1 MRDVGRDGRVF
12 GVSEVRDSPVGAA
25 GRSFIGLVVAAAALA
40 VLAVVLP
47 GATWAAVGHP
57 YVSSVTEAPLGRA
70 LQEPGAVAVDR
81 ATGDVFVADPAS
93 GVVDVFDAD
102 GKYLTRFGADLEAA
116 SIAVDEASG
125 IVYVAEPFEGMV
137 LAFKQDG
144 SGGYVLGSRWTGANA
159 PGGSFGNGEVLGVAV
174 DNSTSVSDPSAGDVY
189 VVDGEGPAVNKA
201 ETQFAAAEVFKPGS
215 SGEEG
220 DFVRDLAGKGLRE
233 PNGVAVSA
241 ATGRV
246 YVADSA
252 RGVVEAF
259 DSDGVYE
266 AKLQGSGSPVGS
278 LEAGGVSAIAVDEAT
293 GGLLVAQEKLGV
305 VDELDRAGEGVGWI
319 AGTPSGPFAA
329 VRGVAAAGSGGV
341 YVADAGSGVVDV
353 FGPGVTVPDVSAKA
367 PSHVTGTSATLRGVI
382 DGDGETASYHFEL
395 GESEAYGGLS
405 TATMQ
410 TAGSGEE
417 RVQANVT
424 GLKPASTYYF
434 RLVGEEENGI
444 SCSVG
449 LTFTTEGG
457 QGGGVQAKSV
467 SCARPHATIEST
479 SAVEVGASEATLQA
493 QVNPH
498 GHDTSGYFQYGT
510 ESCATSPSSCTEV
523 PQPPVEVG
531 SGEADVAVS
540 AVLRELKPDTT
551 YHYRV
556 LAANALGV
564 SEGAERTFTTRALSV
579 PSLPDGRAWEMVSP
593 PNKHGGAISA
603 LTREGGW
610 ILAAEDGDA
619 LAYVANGTI
628 EEEVQ
633 GNRSF
638 EPQQVLATR
647 GADGWSSK
655 DIATPQER
663 AGGANFGAPE
673 YQFFSPDLS
682 LALVQPYVAEPSL
695 APGVAGKMV
704 YLRDD
709 QPIAPEAA
717 ERQSYLEA
725 EANSGF
731 FQPGFLALVSRAN
744 APEASFPVSVSFL
757 GATPDLDHVVLEA
770 SAALAGP
777 SSGVGLYEW
786 SQGGALR
793 FVSALPDGEPVSA
806 VALGYYQVR
815 AHAISNDGT
824 RVIWTASQETPAHL
838 YMRDIATEKTIQLD
852 KGQLGSEPAGAA
864 RFQTASSDG
873 SRVFFTDDQA
883 LVEGASVEPAR
894 ETPDLYE
901 CEMIETGG
909 ELSCA
914 LRDLTIPL
922 RKGEHAAVQ
931 GSLLG
936 ASEDGMSVYVVAK
949 GVLAANENA
958 GGERA
963 QPGQD
968 NLYELRYDGAGWT
981 RTFIAVL
988 SGEDAADWDAGPNVS
1003 DENTAFQ
1010 TARVSPNGEYLA
1022 FMSQRSLTGYDNE
1035 DISSEHPGERLDQEV
1050 YLYDSKTERLTC
1062 VSCDPSGARP
1072 VGVLD
1077 QEHSAE
1083 GIGLVVDRRQSWRG
1097 HWLAGS
1103 IPGWTSQS
1111 LTNALYQ
1118 SRYLSDEGRLFFDSA
1133 DPLVPGIA
1141 APTRQEEVSAGKTQ
1155 RVGVENAYEYE
1166 PVGLG
1171 SCTSGSTG
1179 GCVSLIS
1186 SGTSQRESAF
1196 LEATPNGNDVFF
1208 LTAAQLSSQDT
1219 DDAFDIYDAR
1229 VCTSESPCLTPPPGS
1244 AASCA
1249 SIEECHP
1256 TSSSSGQAAIGASGS
1271 AAFSGAGNLV
1281 PAPPKQEVRAL
1292 RASSKPL
1299 TRAQKLTKALQACRK
1314 QHPRAKKKRQACE
1327 AHAMK
1332 LYGPKP
1338 KARKK

>member
-1 MRDVGRDGRVF
+1 MRGVGRDGRAF
-12 GVSEVRDSPVGAA
+12 GVSGVRDSPLRAA
-25 GRSFIGLVVAAAALA
+25 GRSFVGLAVAAAALA

-47 GATWAAVGHP
+47 GGAWAAVGHP
-57 YVSSVTEAPLGRA
+57 YVSSVTEAPVGRA
-70 LQEPGAVAVDR
+70 LREPGAVAVDH
-81 ATGDVFVADPAS
+81 ATGDVFVADPGS

-102 GKYLTRFGADLEAA
+102 GGYLTRFGVDLEAA
-116 SIAVDEASG
+116 SIAVDEAG
-125 IVYVAEPFEGMV
+125 GVVYVAEPFEGVV
-137 LAFKQDG
+137 LAFEPDG

-159 PGGSFGNGEVLGVAV
+159 PGGSFGEGEVLGVAV

-189 VVDGEGPAVNKA
+189 LVDSEGPAVNKA
-201 ETQFAAAEVFKPGS
+201 ETQYAAAEVFKPGS

-241 ATGRV
+241 ATGEV
-246 YVADSA
+246 YVADSQK
-252 RGVVEAF
+252 GFVETF
-259 DSDGVYE
+259 NSEGVYE
-266 AKLQGSGSPVGS
+266 AKLEGSGSPVGS
-278 LEAGGVSAIAVDEAT
+278 LEAGEVSAIAVDEAT
-293 GGLLVAQEKLGV
+293 GGLFVAQEKLGV
-305 VDELDRAGEGVGWI
+305 VDELDGAGEWVGWI
-319 AGTPSGPFAA
+319 AGTPSGPFGK
-329 VRGVAAAGSGGV
+329 VRGVAVAGSGDV
-341 YVADAGSGVVDV
+341 YVADAGLGVVDV
-353 FGPGVTVPDVSAKA
+353 FGPGVTVPDVTAKA

-410 TAGSGEE
+410 TAGGGEE
-417 RVQANVT
+417 RVQANVS

-434 RLVGEEENGI
+434 RLVGEDKNGV

-449 LTFTTEGG
+449 LTFATEGAAD
-457 QGGGVQAKSV
+457 GGVKAQSV
-467 SCARPHATIEST
+467 SCGRPHATIESA
-479 SAVEVGASEATLQA
+479 SAAEVGASEATLQA
-493 QVNPH
+493 QVDPH
-498 GHDTSGYFQYGT
+498 GRQTSVYFQYGT

-523 PQPPVEVG
+523 PQPPVDAG
-531 SGEADVAVS
+531 SGESVVAVS
-540 AVLRELKPDTT
+540 AVLRELKPGTT

-556 LAANALGV
+556 LASNALGV
-564 SEGAERTFTTRALSV
+564 GEGTERTFTTGLLGL

-593 PNKHGGAISA
+593 PDKHGGAIEA

-619 LAYVANGTI
+619 LTYVTNGTI
-628 EEEVQ
+628 EEEVL

-647 GADGWSSK
+647 GAGGWSSK

-663 AGGANFGAPE
+663 AAGANFGAPE

-682 LALVQPYVAEPSL
+682 LALVEPFVAEPSL

-709 QPIAPEAA
+709 QPIAPEAP

-731 FQPGFLALVSRAN
+731 FQPGFLPLVSKAN
-744 APEASFPVSVSFL
+744 APDARFPVPVSFL
-757 GATPDLDHVVLEA
+757 GATPDLDHVVLEG

-786 SQGGALR
+786 SEGGALR
-793 FVSALPDGEPVSA
+793 FVSALPDGEPAPSL
-806 VALGYYQVR
+806 ALGYYKVR
-815 AHAISNDGT
+815 AHAISDDGT

-838 YMRDIATEKTIQLD
+838 YMRDVATEKTIQLD
-852 KGQLGSEPAGAA
+852 KSQLGSEPAGAA

-873 SRVFFTDDQA
+873 ARVFFTDDQA

-894 ETPDLYE
+894 EVPDLYE

-936 ASEDGMSVYVVAK
+936 ASEDGSSVYVVAK
-949 GVLAANENA
+949 GVLAENENSN
-958 GGERA
+958 GEIA
-963 QPGQD
+963 ALGQD
-968 NLYELRYDGAGWT
+968 NLYELHYDGTQWT

-988 SGEDAADWDAGPNVS
+988 SGEDAADWDAGADVS

-1035 DISSEHPGERLDQEV
+1035 DVSSEHPGERLDQEV
-1050 YLYDSKTERLTC
+1050 YLYDARTGGLTC
-1062 VSCDPSGARP
+1062 VSCDPTGARP

-1077 QEHSAE
+1077 QERSAE
-1083 GIGLVVDRRQSWRG
+1083 GIGLVVDRRESWRG

-1103 IPGWTSQS
+1103 IPGWTSES

-1118 SRYLSDEGRLFFDSA
+1118 SRYLSNEGRLFFDGA

-1141 APTRQEEVSAGKTQ
+1141 APTREEQVNGHTQ
-1155 RVGVENAYEYE
+1155 RVGVENVYEYE
-1166 PVGLG
+1166 PAGLG
-1171 SCTSGSTG
+1171 SCTGGSAG
-1179 GCVSLIS
+1179 GCVALIS
-1186 SGTSQRESAF
+1186 SGTSARESAF
-1196 LEATPNGNDVFF
+1196 MEATPSGNDVFF
-1208 LTAAQLSSQDT
+1208 LTAAQLSPQDT

-1244 AASCA
+1244 PPSCA
-1249 SIEECHP
+1249 SVEECHP
-1256 TSSSSGQAAIGASGS
+1256 ASSSGQVVIGASGS
-1271 AAFSGAGNLV
+1271 ATFSG
-1281 PAPPKQEVRAL
+1281 PASIVQPPARQETKAL

-1299 TRAQKLTKALQACRK
+1299 TRAQKLTKALRACRK
-1314 QHPRAKKKRQACE
+1314 QHPHAKRKRQACE
-1327 AHAMK
+1327 AHARK